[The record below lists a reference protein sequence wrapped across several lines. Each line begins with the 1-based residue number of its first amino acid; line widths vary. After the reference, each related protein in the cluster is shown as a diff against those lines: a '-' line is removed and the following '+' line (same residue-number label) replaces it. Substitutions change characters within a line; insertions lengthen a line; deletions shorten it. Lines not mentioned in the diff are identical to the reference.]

1 MVKNRSND
9 TNLNQEKADELWTT
23 YVFPKEKYDVY
34 NTNGIKTIVLI
45 WWDRMGLLL
54 LRQKP
59 VAVRRVAGTSFVPL
73 LSNPSVK
80 NNNRTKCGSYF
91 CV

>member
-9 TNLNQEKADELWTT
+9 TNLNQEKAEELWTT

-45 WWDRMGLLL
+45 
-54 LRQKP
+54 
-59 VAVRRVAGTSFVPL
+59 
-73 LSNPSVK
+73 
-80 NNNRTKCGSYF
+80 
-91 CV
+91 